1 MKGKE
6 GLEIPEANSIMD
18 IREIEALGWHNI
30 ALLVFRNLSASTS
43 LIIRNN
49 LKNKKLP
56 QLVLN
61 HYKKVKYHQRR
72 ECEIYKDNLQGR
84 RTDNQ
89 HDNQPGKKDYGSTS
103 LSNDE
108 KA

>member
-56 QLVLN
+56 
-61 HYKKVKYHQRR
+61 
-72 ECEIYKDNLQGR
+72 
-84 RTDNQ
+84 
-89 HDNQPGKKDYGSTS
+89 
-103 LSNDE
+103 
-108 KA
+108 